1 MYRTFVLGFL
11 FIFFGCYS
19 KKNIELVNY
28 EKIVSHRNKGLA
40 YLEEENFTEAEKE
53 FKELTFLAPQDP
65 LGYANLGLTYLKSDG
80 QINKSEQWLKKALEL
95 NQKDPEIRIL
105 LILYYELNSQDSLAF
120 NILKESINYSPNHIK
135 TLYKLTEYYL
145 KRNDINSKQIAQIY
159 LKKIVEL
166 IPANISAQ
174 LKLIEILLN
183 ENKISEATRGLN
195 KISQIFPKLPEN
207 SVEMLEN
214 SIRFLNMEDLDQAK
228 TYVMIF
234 ENLIRPTSFYKS
246 SLIELKGNVGPV
258 SGSPILRFTKIEP
271 VKKYKKAKDYALS
284 KNKIGLFS
292 SSISFLFIMSL
303 LLFNGYG
310 FIDQLIT
317 SDILKSLLPFNI
329 HSGFAQSGLFF
340 LILFI
345 LNSII
350 SIPFSYYNTFV
361 IEEKFGFNRTTKSTF
376 FLDILKSFLLSI
388 LIGGALLFLA
398 LYLYD
403 NLNDGFWLWLWIGL
417 SFLIIF
423 INMFY
428 ADLIVPIFNKLKPL
442 DDGELRQKIEKYSK
456 EVGYLLKNIY
466 VIDGSKRSTKANAF
480 FSGLGPRKTIALYD
494 TLIEK
499 HTEDELVAVLAHEV
513 GHFKKKHI
521 FSGLIMSIIQ
531 IGVMTFFFELCLK
544 LPEISLALG
553 GSEASFHL
561 GLIGFSI
568 IFSPISMLSGILM
581 NYISRKNEFEADAYA
596 KETFNGEDLSLALK
610 KLSVD
615 SLSNIYPHPLYVF
628 FHYSHPPLIQRLRAL
643 N

>member
-1 MYRTFVLGFL
+1 MTTLFWFFIIISLVVLNYL
-11 FIFFGCYS
+11 FS
-19 KKNIELVNY
+19 
-28 EKIVSHRNKGLA
+28 
-40 YLEEENFTEAEKE
+40 
-53 FKELTFLAPQDP
+53 
-65 LGYANLGLTYLKSDG
+65 
-80 QINKSEQWLKKALEL
+80 
-95 NQKDPEIRIL
+95 
-105 LILYYELNSQDSLAF
+105 
-120 NILKESINYSPNHIK
+120 NILDYVNHSNWKDEIPN
-135 TLYKLTEYYL
+135 
-145 KRNDINSKQIAQIY
+145 
-159 LKKIVEL
+159 
-166 IPANISAQ
+166 
-174 LKLIEILLN
+174 
-183 ENKISEATRGLN
+183 
-195 KISQIFPKLPEN
+195 
-207 SVEMLEN
+207 
-214 SIRFLNMEDLDQAK
+214 
-228 TYVMIF
+228 
-234 ENLIRPTSFYKS
+234 
-246 SLIELKGNVGPV
+246 ELKDFYN
-258 SGSPILRFTKIEP
+258 K
-271 VKKYKKAKDYALS
+271 KKYKKAKDYALS

-292 SSISFLFIMSL
+292 SSISFLFIMTL
-303 LLFNGYG
+303 LVFNGYG
-310 FIDQLIT
+310 FIDQLVNM
-317 SDILKSLLPFNI
+317 DILKSFFLFDLN
-329 HSGFAQSGLFF
+329 SSFAQSGLFF

-350 SIPFSYYNTFV
+350 SIPFSYYNTFI
-361 IEEKFGFNRTTKSTF
+361 IEEKFGFNKTTKSTF
-376 FLDILKSFLLSI
+376 FLDILKSFFLSVF
-388 LIGGALLFLA
+388 IGGALLFLA

-417 SFLIIF
+417 SFLMIF

-442 DDGELRQKIEKYSK
+442 EDGELRQKIEKYSK

-531 IGVMTFFFELCLK
+531 IGIMTFFFELCLK

>member
-1 MYRTFVLGFL
+1 MATQLWFFIIISLVVFNYL
-11 FIFFGCYS
+11 FSIILDY
-19 KKNIELVNY
+19 VN
-28 EKIVSHRNKGLA
+28 HRN
-40 YLEEENFTEAEKE
+40 
-53 FKELTFLAPQDP
+53 
-65 LGYANLGLTYLKSDG
+65 
-80 QINKSEQWLKKALEL
+80 W
-95 NQKDPEIRIL
+95 KDEI
-105 LILYYELNSQDSLAF
+105 
-120 NILKESINYSPNHIK
+120 PN
-135 TLYKLTEYYL
+135 
-145 KRNDINSKQIAQIY
+145 
-159 LKKIVEL
+159 
-166 IPANISAQ
+166 
-174 LKLIEILLN
+174 
-183 ENKISEATRGLN
+183 
-195 KISQIFPKLPEN
+195 
-207 SVEMLEN
+207 
-214 SIRFLNMEDLDQAK
+214 
-228 TYVMIF
+228 
-234 ENLIRPTSFYKS
+234 
-246 SLIELKGNVGPV
+246 ELKDFYN
-258 SGSPILRFTKIEP
+258 EE
-271 VKKYKKAKDYALS
+271 KYKTAKSYALS

-292 SSISFLFIMSL
+292 SSISFLFIISL

-310 FIDQLIT
+310 FIDQLVS
-317 SDILKSLLPFNI
+317 SDILKSFLPFDIN
-329 HSGFAQSGLFF
+329 SSFAQSGLFF

-350 SIPFSYYNTFV
+350 SIPFSYYNTFI
-361 IEEKFGFNRTTKSTF
+361 IEEKFGFNKTTKSTF

-388 LIGGALLFLA
+388 FVGGALLFLA

-403 NLNDGFWLWLWIGL
+403 NLNEGFWLWLWIGL
-417 SFLIIF
+417 SLLMIF

-531 IGVMTFFFELCLK
+531 IGIMTLFFELCLK

-553 GSEASFHL
+553 GSETSFHL

-568 IFSPISMLSGILM
+568 VFSPISMLSGILM

-596 KETFNGEDLSLALK
+596 KETFNGDDLSLALK